1 MFFQFSSPPSLIG
14 GDVAGKLGGHSLK
27 IIYKNMTNPTDQNI
41 NVAIPAHIVPEYC
54 NMVNIAFNKE
64 EFSLNFI
71 KASPPQAVM
80 SARIISSPGHIKR
93 ISQLL
98 VDVVKQYEDQ
108 FGAIDPAEQIST
120 IGFKDTK

>member
-1 MFFQFSSPPSLIG
+1 
-14 GDVAGKLGGHSLK
+14 
-27 IIYKNMTNPTDQNI
+27 MTNSADQNI

-54 NMVNIAFNKE
+54 NMMNVAFNKE

-80 SARIISSPGHIKR
+80 AARIISSPGHIKR

-98 VDVVKQYEDQ
+98 VDIIKQYEDQ
-108 FGAIDPAEQIST
+108 YGTIDPAEQMST
-120 IGFKDTK
+120 IGFKDNK

>member
-1 MFFQFSSPPSLIG
+1 
-14 GDVAGKLGGHSLK
+14 
-27 IIYKNMTNPTDQNI
+27 MTNPTDQNI

-108 FGAIDPAEQIST
+108 FGVIDPAEQIST